1 MSHSILSR
9 RTRSQE
15 VSVSTT
21 VASSTTLDMRDMAAG
36 MVHVSDVTGTATI
49 AVYGS
54 RDSTSFVPLYSH
66 DGQAATITVPA
77 SGGSAPLPDAAY
89 ALRYVRLVAATELG
103 TAATTL
109 ASLKS

>member
-1 MSHSILSR
+1 MSQSILSH

-36 MVHVSDVTGTATI
+36 MVHVSDVTGPVTI

-54 RDSTSFVPLYSH
+54 GDSTSFVPLYSH

-77 SGGSAPLPDAAY
+77 SGGSAPLPDEAY
-89 ALRYVRLVAATELG
+89 ALRYVRLVAVAELG
-103 TAATTL
+103 TAATTV